1 MRIFKTFILFLSTV
15 SAQEDQLKIFT
26 VNSDTVIKILNQKIE
41 DDQRLSISYQLH
53 SFNIDKNEA
62 SYIKFDSMKK
72 IDTLIIKHSG
82 EINTGVLG
90 QIFHSYKTTNVGERF
105 NAIGNTLVS
114 KYYFINEQPSY
125 QLGIVNDKLGAKIS
139 FEPGFESN
147 FSGMFGMNRLDN
159 NWILTG
165 ELNLQMENYFKSAER
180 GEFFWRRIDSLSQ
193 TIKIGTI
200 LPHPFGWRT
209 GVDINYQH
217 EIFRGLYASIENRY
231 LLSTYFP
238 LIGTTGFGYVTGK
251 TTPTHIGKE
260 NGYEKTSYYAFSL
273 FSKKENLN
281 DRYLP
286 TSGNAMK
293 INADGGLDGKTF
305 FLNSG
310 IKFLKIGQI
319 NRNIFYKI
327 SYNANGILYKG
338 ANVPK
343 SRYHRFGGSSTL
355 RGYDE
360 QYFRATQFQIPSFEL
375 GYDTNRLMQL
385 KCFMD
390 IGSDRLNIFE
400 KNWIGYGIGISQ
412 INEDFIINFEYGLSS
427 NSFENGKLHLK
438 WVTRL

>member
-53 SFNIDKNEA
+53 SFDIDKNEA

-72 IDTLIIKHSG
+72 IDTVMIKHSG
-82 EINTGVLG
+82 GISNEVLR
-90 QIFHSYKTTNVGERF
+90 QIFHSYETTNIGEKF
-105 NAIGNTLVS
+105 NDIGNNLVS
-114 KYYFINEQPSY
+114 KYYFINKQPSY
-125 QLGIVNDKLGAKIS
+125 QLGIVNDKLGAKVS
-139 FEPGFESN
+139 FEPGFESS

-193 TIKIGTI
+193 TIKIGAI

-209 GVDINYQH
+209 GVDLDYQH
-217 EIFRGLYASIENRY
+217 EIFRGLYASVENRY

-251 TTPTHIGKE
+251 TTPTLIGKE

-273 FSKKENLN
+273 FSKKENVN

-286 TSGNAMK
+286 TSGNILK

-305 FLNSG
+305 FLNNG
-310 IKFLKIGQI
+310 IKLLKIGPI

-327 SYNANGILYKG
+327 SYNATGILYKG

-360 QYFRATQFQIPSFEL
+360 QYFSATQFQISSFEL
-375 GYDTNRLMQL
+375 GYDTRRLMQL
-385 KCFMD
+385 KCFVD
-390 IGSDRLNIFE
+390 IGSDKLNVFE

-427 NSFENGKLHLK
+427 NSFEDGKLHLK

>member
-1 MRIFKTFILFLSTV
+1 MRIFKIFILFLSTV
-15 SAQEDQLKIFT
+15 FAQEDQLKIFT

-41 DDQRLSISYQLH
+41 DDQRLSILYQLH
-53 SFNIDKNEA
+53 SFDIEKNEA

-72 IDTLIIKHSG
+72 IDTVLIKHSG
-82 EINTGVLG
+82 EISNEVLK
-90 QIFHSYKTTNVGERF
+90 QIFHSFEKTNIVENF

-114 KYYFINEQPSY
+114 KYYFINKKPSH
-125 QLGIVNDKLGAKIS
+125 QLGIVNEKLGAKIS
-139 FEPGFESN
+139 FDPAFESN

-159 NWILTG
+159 SWIFTG

-209 GVDINYQH
+209 GVDIDYQH

-251 TTPTHIGKE
+251 TTPTLIGKE

-286 TSGNAMK
+286 TSGNSLK
-293 INADGGLDGKTF
+293 IKADGGLDGRTV

-310 IKFLKIGQI
+310 IKFLKIGPI

-327 SYNANGILYKG
+327 SYNANGILYKR
-338 ANVPK
+338 AKVPK

-390 IGSDRLNIFE
+390 IGSDRLDIFE

-412 INEDFIINFEYGLSS
+412 INKDFIINFEYGLSS
-427 NSFENGKLHLK
+427 NSFENGKLHLQ

>member
-1 MRIFKTFILFLSTV
+1 MRIFKSFFLLLSTV

-26 VNSDTVIKILNQKIE
+26 VNSDTVEKILNQKIA
-41 DDQRLSISYQLH
+41 DDHALTISYQLH
-53 SFNIDKNEA
+53 SFDMDKNEA

-72 IDTLIIKHSG
+72 IDTVMIKHSS
-82 EINTGVLG
+82 EISNRVLR
-90 QIFHSYKTTNVGERF
+90 QIFHSYKTTHIGERF

-114 KYYFINEQPSY
+114 KYYFINKQPSY
-125 QLGIVNDKLGAKIS
+125 QLGIVNDKLAAKIS

-159 NWILTG
+159 NWIFTG
-165 ELNLQMENYFKSAER
+165 EINLQMENYFKSAER

-209 GVDINYQH
+209 EVDINYQH

-231 LLSTYFP
+231 LLSTYFQ

-251 TTPTHIGKE
+251 TNPTLIGKE
-260 NGYEKTSYYAFSL
+260 KGFEKTSYNAFSL
-273 FSKKENLN
+273 SSKRENIN

-286 TSGNAMK
+286 TSGHALK
-293 INADGGLDGKTF
+293 INADGGLDGKTVF
-305 FLNSG
+305 VNSG
-310 IKFLKIGQI
+310 IKFLKIGPI
-319 NRNIFYKI
+319 KRNIFYKI
-327 SYNANGILYKG
+327 SYNANGIVYKG
-338 ANVPK
+338 DNVPK

-360 QYFRATQFQIPSFEL
+360 QYFMATQFQISSFEL

-427 NSFENGKLHLK
+427 NSFENGKLHLQ

>member
-1 MRIFKTFILFLSTV
+1 MNKDKNMRIEK
-15 SAQEDQLKIFT
+15 
-26 VNSDTVIKILNQKIE
+26 
-41 DDQRLSISYQLH
+41 
-53 SFNIDKNEA
+53 
-62 SYIKFDSMKK
+62 DSMGTMKVPVDALYGPQTQRAVENFP
-72 IDTLIIKHSG
+72 ISNICFTTDFISAIVIIKRSA
-82 EINTGVLG
+82 
-90 QIFHSYKTTNVGERF
+90 S
-105 NAIGNTLVS
+105 
-114 KYYFINEQPSY
+114 
-125 QLGIVNDKLGAKIS
+125 IVNEKLGAKIS

-200 LPHPFGWRT
+200 FPHPFGWRT
-209 GVDINYQH
+209 GVDLDYQH

-231 LLSTYFP
+231 LFSTYFP

-251 TTPTHIGKE
+251 TTPTLIGREK
-260 NGYEKTSYYAFSL
+260 GYEKTSYSAFSL
-273 FSKKENLN
+273 FSKKENIN

-286 TSGNAMK
+286 TSGNALI
-293 INADGGLDGKTF
+293 INADGGLDGKTV

-310 IKFLKIGQI
+310 IKFLKIGPI
-319 NRNIFYKI
+319 NRNIFFKI

-375 GYDTNRLMQL
+375 GYYLSL
-385 KCFMD
+385 
-390 IGSDRLNIFE
+390 IH
-400 KNWIGYGIGISQ
+400 IS
-412 INEDFIINFEYGLSS
+412 EP
-427 NSFENGKLHLK
+427 
-438 WVTRL
+438 TRPY